1 MKKLKIVAMLSC
13 SMVLLAGGSCS
24 FQGSFCEIARPMET
38 DETTARYLLEND
50 RALVI
55 EMNVQN
61 RLLDRCS

>member
-1 MKKLKIVAMLSC
+1 MMLKIAMMMTL
-13 SMVLLAGGSCS
+13 LLASCAS
-24 FQGSFCEIARPMET
+24 VGDFCDLAERLET